1 MALIH
6 MAANFKN
13 STMEEKFRLANQDGP
28 HFCLAP
34 LHGIT
39 DLPTIAAILAAYP
52 AWDLAYLEFL
62 RVPSTSFSRKI
73 LENFLGQNTPLW
85 RSLAPTLVS
94 KIGLQLLVAPSSKL
108 KEFVP
113 LLTDLPF
120 KWLDL
125 NLGCGAA
132 VVMRHG
138 GGAALLKNL
147 SCLPPILKILRQAWP
162 HKLTIKIR
170 PGIDDLSLLPAVLK
184 MAEEEGVDAV
194 IVHGRLVKEKFTAPA
209 HQEFIQ
215 AAVTQTKLPIIGN
228 GDLKT
233 IHEGITMMN
242 RTGAVGAMYGRR
254 GIGCPWIIQEDQAPT
269 NHLSSAPIQN
279 LRNFL
284 QNLLSFYQQGNL
296 RPEKILTRFKALTH
310 WQTQLSAQMKTA
322 LFHQHTY
329 QNFLATLSQETF

>member
-6 MAANFKN
+6 MTANPKN

-39 DLPTIAAILAAYP
+39 DLPTVAAILTAYP

-62 RVPSTSFSRKI
+62 RVPSTPFSRKI
-73 LENFLGQNTPLW
+73 LENFLGQNILPGPSCL
-85 RSLAPTLVS
+85 PTLWA
-94 KIGLQLLVAPSSKL
+94 KIGLQLLVAPSSRL
-108 KEFVP
+108 HDFVP

-132 VVMRHG
+132 VVVRHG
-138 GGAALLKNL
+138 GGAALLKDL
-147 SCLPPILKILRQAWP
+147 ARLPPILKILRQAWP
-162 HKLTIKIR
+162 HQLTIKIR
-170 PGIDDLSLLPAVLK
+170 PGINDLSILPAVLK
-184 MAEEEGVDAV
+184 IAEEEGVDAV
-194 IVHGRLVKEKFTAPA
+194 IVHGRLVQEKFTTPA

-233 IHEGITMMN
+233 RHYGITMMN
-242 RTGAVGAMYGRR
+242 TTGARGAMYGRF
-254 GIGCPWIIQEDQAPT
+254 GVGCPWIIQEDTAPANT
-269 NHLSSAPIQN
+269 PTQN
-279 LRNFL
+279 FRNFL
-284 QNLLSFYQQGNL
+284 QNLLPFYQRENL

-310 WQTQLSAQMKTA
+310 WQTQLSPQLKTK
-322 LFHQHTY
+322 LFHQRTY
-329 QNFLATLSQETF
+329 QNFIATLPPETF